1 VVHLPHEQAAATSND
16 RCSEDSYA
24 ADISVPR
31 RPGRRPEYA
40 TSFIDG
46 SKKRVRNV
54 PVSSRMMNEN
64 RAISPSR
71 NDQWSGKTLFRRPRS
86 GVAAR

>member
-1 VVHLPHEQAAATSND
+1 VVHLPQEQTAAHLD
-16 RCSEDSYA
+16 DSYA
-24 ADISVPR
+24 ADISTPR
-31 RPGRRPEYA
+31 SAVYEPLYA

-64 RAISPSR
+64 SAISPSR
-71 NDQWSGKTLFRRPRS
+71 NDQWSGKILFSRPRS
-86 GVAAR
+86 GVDAL